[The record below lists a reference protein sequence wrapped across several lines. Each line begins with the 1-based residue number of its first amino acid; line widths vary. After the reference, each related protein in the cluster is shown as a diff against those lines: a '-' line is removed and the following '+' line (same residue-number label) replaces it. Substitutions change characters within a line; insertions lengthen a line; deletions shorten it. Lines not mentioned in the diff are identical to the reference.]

1 MAVAKLLVPVEIIFL
16 AIPKR
21 LVIASSHTLNNS
33 GGFSLSSPPLL
44 SHSLCRR
51 AMIEDIAFVAGF
63 IPTSER
69 RHLIASRRYCTRM
82 VVNDEHGT
90 M

>member
-51 AMIEDIAFVAGF
+51 AMIEDIAFVAGSYL
-63 IPTSER
+63 PPRDDTS
-69 RHLIASRRYCTRM
+69 SPP
-82 VVNDEHGT
+82 DGT
-90 M
+90 VRV